1 MNRFL
6 IILIATIVFSVSVK
20 AEKSLLTDGR
30 YWIATTDYIDTHGE
44 LATVNQKIFID
55 GDTITDPG
63 LSHKTTP
70 QMKVYSEDLD
80 YPEYGKTLCGVLRDE
95 HGNIYF
101 QRGPGEISEYL
112 LYDFG
117 LTEGKEIRATLYQS
131 SWPDRKICQQPT
143 YLRCVATDSFYV
155 ESCGIKYLVKVIE
168 VYYDTLVYNLPPT
181 GPNSK
186 TFWIEGV
193 GALHGL
199 LDNAGVFE
207 SGRGYAKQFRMYD
220 KNDVLLF
227 DSTCLDPYLDLIYE
241 DNPSAITS
249 PVISAKSSTYRLN
262 GMKTNSGH
270 NEIVIENGK
279 KIYLP

>member
-143 YLRCVATDSFYV
+143 YLRCVATDSLFR
-155 ESCGIKYLVKVIE
+155 
-168 VYYDTLVYNLPPT
+168 TLVYNLPPT

-270 NEIVIENGK
+270 NEIAMEIAKGQSVK
-279 KIYLP
+279 

>member
-1 MNRFL
+1 
-6 IILIATIVFSVSVK
+6 
-20 AEKSLLTDGR
+20 
-30 YWIATTDYIDTHGE
+30 
-44 LATVNQKIFID
+44 
-55 GDTITDPG
+55 
-63 LSHKTTP
+63 
-70 QMKVYSEDLD
+70 MKVYSEDLD

-143 YLRCVATDSFYV
+143 YL
-155 ESCGIKYLVKVIE
+155 
-168 VYYDTLVYNLPPT
+168 
-181 GPNSK
+181 
-186 TFWIEGV
+186 
-193 GALHGL
+193 LHGL